1 MKQQGSAAKS
11 SKSNAVSNR
20 VSGYVICIANR
31 GYPVALEVGKLY
43 RRLESFPTDP
53 KSRIRVVDESGEDY
67 LYPKAFF
74 REIEVSGALRR
85 ALNRAIPAA

>member
-1 MKQQGSAAKS
+1 LVAKS
-11 SKSNAVSNR
+11 SKSSVVSNR
-20 VSGYVICIANR
+20 SSGYVICLANR
-31 GYPVALEVGKLY
+31 GYPAALEVGKLY

-67 LYPKAFF
+67 LYSKAFF
-74 REIEVSGALRR
+74 GEIKVSGALRR